1 MLCVSYS
8 SEIKNL
14 ADQIT
19 NLETLIESNSVDK
32 QTMLKIQAQTAEAFA
47 RTIERMATGQGS
59 SNKRARLTSDD
70 VEAERQE
77 GIDRYVSGLLELR
90 DAEHAKIVE
99 AMKVEHSKE
108 VGRLRSKA
116 AEPINEFRISKQFHS
131 REAELKKEV
140 QQVRYALDMEKKR
153 SKAVEW
159 DVREK
164 AYMKRDLAEMKQ
176 KCADRGVLLERID
189 ALEAKLKK
197 FEDRDLEGDPRL
209 DSEEQ
214 LLERVK
220 ALMVGR
226 SSRALAVLILMNFRS
241 QDERDAVIASSV
253 KEIDEKAKRCATAE
267 KELKKMT
274 AEADKMRAC
283 LEGEW

>member
-1 MLCVSYS
+1 MQSVSSS

-14 ADQIT
+14 VDQIT
-19 NLETLIESNSVDK
+19 TLKALAESNSVDK
-32 QTMLKIQAQTAEAFA
+32 QTMLQIQAQAAEAFA
-47 RTIERMATGQGS
+47 RTIQRMATGQGS
-59 SNKRARLTSDD
+59 SNKRARSNDE
-70 VEAERQE
+70 EAERQA
-77 GIDRYVSGLLELR
+77 GIDRYVGGVLELR
-90 DAEHAKIVE
+90 DEENAKIVE
-99 AMKVEHSKE
+99 ALKVEHGKE

-116 AEPINEFRISKQFHS
+116 AEPINELRISKQFHN

-140 QQVRYALDMEKKR
+140 QQVRYALDMEKKK

-197 FEDRDLEGDPRL
+197 FEDRDLEGNPRL

-220 ALMVGR
+220 ALMVSR
-226 SSRALAVLILMNFRS
+226 SSRALADT
-241 QDERDAVIASSV
+241 DEFSIS
-253 KEIDEKAKRCATAE
+253 
-267 KELKKMT
+267 
-274 AEADKMRAC
+274 
-283 LEGEW
+283 G